1 MSIKAVTNL
10 QIVQNHRSKDEKRQI
25 IREKSAPLPLTPDA
39 RKAAL
44 NIFTVTYYL
53 QIHGDLIALVKNEN
67 LPLYRTPV
75 TPRSC
80 RYIQALLFP

>member
-10 QIVQNHRSKDEKRQI
+10 QIVQNHRSKDEKRQS
-25 IREKSAPLPLTPDA
+25 IREKSAPLPLKIIFAPSDI

-67 LPLYRTPV
+67 LPL
-75 TPRSC
+75 
-80 RYIQALLFP
+80 